1 MAKVS
6 KYFLY
11 SLRST
16 KENPLL
22 SQGFTSNT
30 TYTRKGKIIEITIG
44 KAVDTADVAI
54 EVIHKLGKVF
64 PSLVSAS
71 QIAVSGRLL
80 GRIERYQ
87 KVHCSVQESSE
98 AVFQMLSNQCSGL
111 KIPRITG
118 VQLVCSTSSLSCKIA
133 ITADLSS
140 FRLWKGNLA
149 ECHYNLKYPFTRN
162 RVAFTSST
170 QHKIRHFHV
179 VVVQWRQRNVQKR
192 VMHVQSCCFAYI
204 NLLLFCV
211 LLDVALFVKFPIFL
225 VPRAHRFH
233 RT

>member
-22 SQGFTSNT
+22 SQGFTLNT
-30 TYTRKGKIIEITIG
+30 TYTEKGAISEITIG
-44 KAVDTADVAI
+44 KPVDTADVAK
-54 EVIHKLGKVF
+54 EVIDKLGKVF
-64 PSLVSAS
+64 PSLVSNS
-71 QIAVSGRLL
+71 QVAVSGRLL

-87 KVHCSVQESSE
+87 RVHCSVEESSE

-140 FRLWKGNLA
+140 FRLWKGREIQLSA
-149 ECHYNLKYPFTRN
+149 II
-162 RVAFTSST
+162 T
-170 QHKIRHFHV
+170 QNTQSPEPNNPEWVR
-179 VVVQWRQRNVQKR
+179 KR
-192 VMHVQSCCFAYI
+192 KRKCC
-204 NLLLFCV
+204 V
-211 LLDVALFVKFPIFL
+211 
-225 VPRAHRFH
+225 
-233 RT
+233 

>member
-22 SQGFTSNT
+22 SQGFTLNT
-30 TYTRKGKIIEITIG
+30 TYTKKGAMSEITIG
-44 KAVDTADVAI
+44 KPVDTADVAK
-54 EVIHKLGKVF
+54 EVIDKLGKVF
-64 PSLVSAS
+64 PSLVSNS

-87 KVHCSVQESSE
+87 TVHCSVEESSE

-118 VQLVCSTSSLSCKIA
+118 VQLVCSTSSLTCKIA

-140 FRLWKGNLA
+140 FRLWKGNLT
-149 ECHYNLKYPFTRN
+149 ECHYNPKYPITR
-162 RVAFTSST
+162 S
-170 QHKIRHFHV
+170 Q
-179 VVVQWRQRNVQKR
+179 
-192 VMHVQSCCFAYI
+192 
-204 NLLLFCV
+204 
-211 LLDVALFVKFPIFL
+211 
-225 VPRAHRFH
+225 
-233 RT
+233 

>member
-22 SQGFTSNT
+22 SQGFTLNT
-30 TYTRKGKIIEITIG
+30 TYTEKGAISEITIG
-44 KAVDTADVAI
+44 KPVDTTADVAKK
-54 EVIHKLGKVF
+54 VIDKLGKVF
-64 PSLVSAS
+64 PTLVSNS

-87 KVHCSVQESSE
+87 RVHCSVEESGE

-140 FRLWKGNLA
+140 FRL
-149 ECHYNLKYPFTRN
+149 
-162 RVAFTSST
+162 
-170 QHKIRHFHV
+170 
-179 VVVQWRQRNVQKR
+179 
-192 VMHVQSCCFAYI
+192 
-204 NLLLFCV
+204 
-211 LLDVALFVKFPIFL
+211 
-225 VPRAHRFH
+225 
-233 RT
+233 

>member
-11 SLRST
+11 SLRSAGR
-16 KENPLL
+16 NPLL
-22 SQGFTSNT
+22 SHGFTSNT
-30 TYTRKGKIIEITIG
+30 TYTRTGKISEITIG
-44 KAVDTADVAI
+44 KPVDTADIAI
-54 EVIHKLGKVF
+54 EFIDNLGKVF

-87 KVHCSVQESSE
+87 KVYCSVEESSK

-118 VQLVCSTSSLSCKIA
+118 VQLVCSTSSLSCEIA

-140 FRLWKGNLA
+140 FRL
-149 ECHYNLKYPFTRN
+149 
-162 RVAFTSST
+162 
-170 QHKIRHFHV
+170 
-179 VVVQWRQRNVQKR
+179 
-192 VMHVQSCCFAYI
+192 
-204 NLLLFCV
+204 
-211 LLDVALFVKFPIFL
+211 
-225 VPRAHRFH
+225 
-233 RT
+233 

>member
-22 SQGFTSNT
+22 SQGFALNT
-30 TYTRKGKIIEITIG
+30 TYTEKGAISEITIG
-44 KAVDTADVAI
+44 KPVDTSDVAK
-54 EVIHKLGKVF
+54 EVIDKLGKVF
-64 PSLVSAS
+64 PSLVSNS

-87 KVHCSVQESSE
+87 RVHCSVEESSE
-98 AVFQMLSNQCSGL
+98 AVFQILSNQCSGL

-140 FRLWKGNLA
+140 FRLWKGNST
-149 ECHYNLKYPFTRN
+149 ECHYNPKYPITR
-162 RVAFTSST
+162 S
-170 QHKIRHFHV
+170 Q
-179 VVVQWRQRNVQKR
+179 
-192 VMHVQSCCFAYI
+192 
-204 NLLLFCV
+204 
-211 LLDVALFVKFPIFL
+211 
-225 VPRAHRFH
+225 
-233 RT
+233 